1 MSNIVKINDT
11 DMQVIEHQGQRVATL
26 AQIDQV
32 HARSDGTAGR
42 NFREHKH
49 RLVESEDYFV
59 AGSDEIRRNS
69 PGAIPEASRRNDV
82 ILLTET
88 GYLML
93 VKSLTDDLAWQV
105 QRQLVNGYFRSK
117 DESTLT
123 PAKTVRVRDRTALEQ
138 LKIINF
144 VGDALKDV
152 PGVRLGRIAAAKLKA
167 FSEHTGLDFTNF
179 SLALPPLP
187 LDQMVHLNPTQI
199 GVRVAELMGRDKV
212 SGQAVNK
219 VLLELGLQRK
229 VEDGY
234 VLTEA
239 GMKYG
244 EIHDYKAMNDH
255 SGLQIDWYESV
266 VTVVKDNMPSEA
278 AKVSK
283 RVGANLPKPPEEP
296 QGALL

>member
-1 MSNIVKINDT
+1 V
-11 DMQVIEHQGQRVATL
+11 
-26 AQIDQV
+26 
-32 HARSDGTAGR
+32 
-42 NFREHKH
+42 F
-49 RLVESEDYFV
+49 ES
-59 AGSDEIRRNS
+59 
-69 PGAIPEASRRNDV
+69 
-82 ILLTET
+82 

-93 VKSLTDDLAWQV
+93 VKSFTDDLAWKV
-105 QRQLVNGYFRSK
+105 QRQLVNAYFRTK
-117 DESTLT
+117 EEL
-123 PAKTVRVRDRTALEQ
+123 PAPEKKRSPVRSRTALEQ

-187 LDQMVHLNPTQI
+187 LEQMVHLNPTQI

-212 SGQAVNK
+212 SGQAVNR

-239 GMKYG
+239 GLKYG

-283 RVGANLPKPPEEP
+283 RTGANLPKPPEGP